1 MRIVH
6 FGHSC
11 VLLETDSAR
20 ILLDPGTLSAGFEG
34 ERELDAILITH
45 QHADHLDPDK
55 LPALVEANPNAQL
68 ITDSGSAETIAKLGL
83 ASRVAQP
90 GETFMFGDTVVDA
103 VGGQHAIIHRDI
115 PQVTNVGFVFDQGAF
130 YHPGDSLFVP
140 EQQVDVLGLPSGAPW
155 LKIGEAVDFMRA
167 VAPRLAVPI
176 HEGVNAIPGMA
187 YGLFTH
193 LAPEGTEVKVLDR
206 AEPVKL

>member
-55 LPALVEANPNAQL
+55 LPALGDDREA
-68 ITDSGSAETIAKLGL
+68 GSGL
-83 ASRVAQP
+83 AGRPA
-90 GETFMFGDTVVDA
+90 G
-103 VGGQHAIIHRDI
+103 RDLH
-115 PQVTNVGFVFDQGAF
+115 V
-130 YHPGDSLFVP
+130 
-140 EQQVDVLGLPSGAPW
+140 
-155 LKIGEAVDFMRA
+155 R
-167 VAPRLAVPI
+167 
-176 HEGVNAIPGMA
+176 
-187 YGLFTH
+187 
-193 LAPEGTEVKVLDR
+193 
-206 AEPVKL
+206 